1 MDIFSCESEMIAAGC
16 SDEKTHTD
24 DPESYHFNFGLHVG
38 PSDPNNNG
46 PELGFPDTNIYLL
59 FFKFFM
65 FPSLL
70 RCLVSEG
77 FNKL

>member
-1 MDIFSCESEMIAAGC
+1 MIP
-16 SDEKTHTD
+16 SPTT
-24 DPESYHFNFGLHVG
+24 FGLDVG

-46 PELGFPDTNIYLL
+46 PELAFPDTNIYFL
-59 FFKFFM
+59 M

>member
-1 MDIFSCESEMIAAGC
+1 MDIFSCESEMIAANY

-46 PELGFPDTNIYLL
+46 PELAFPDTNIYFL
-59 FFKFFM
+59 M

>member
-1 MDIFSCESEMIAAGC
+1 MDIFSCESQMTAASY
-16 SDEKTHTD
+16 SDENTQMIPSPTT
-24 DPESYHFNFGLHVG
+24 FGLDVG

-59 FFKFFM
+59 LLNFFM
-65 FPSLL
+65 FPSIL